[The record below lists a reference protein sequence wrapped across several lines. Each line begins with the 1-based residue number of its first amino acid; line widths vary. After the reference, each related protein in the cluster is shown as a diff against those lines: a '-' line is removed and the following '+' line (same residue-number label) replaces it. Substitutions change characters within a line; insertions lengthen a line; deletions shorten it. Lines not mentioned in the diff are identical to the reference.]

1 MDKYCI
7 GLLIILMVYLC
18 FQKSIVEGN
27 EGSIKLKITPPT
39 TTTTT
44 TTNSNS
50 LQVKLSDKEKKNNKF
65 TVKLNDKEKQF
76 HRFTVKLNDN
86 SGGSKSKSKSKG
98 SIKHKIKHLISGEAE
113 IARHNFKLC
122 EDTDQYHSCD
132 VKYRKPPPIYI
143 NPPAPKK
150 LDPSN
155 IYNKLSIC
163 PETYQTNMDVLRH
176 KKSVGQYSGYSENG
190 YIDRIRYIK
199 PIKGG
204 VPLPVNPDFFMNG
217 GGTYA

>member
-1 MDKYCI
+1 
-7 GLLIILMVYLC
+7 MVYLC

-27 EGSIKLKITPPT
+27 EGSIKQKITPPTTTT

-86 SGGSKSKSKSKG
+86 DNSGGSKSKSKSKSKG
-98 SIKHKIKHLISGEAE
+98 SIKHKKKHLISGEAE
-113 IARHNFKLC
+113 IARRNFKLC
-122 EDTDQYHSCD
+122 ADTDQYHSCD

-163 PETYQTNMDVLRH
+163 PETYQTNMDLLRG